1 VSETVKYK
9 YDIKEKSIEFSI
21 CLIKYLNGIEKQRT
35 TLPIVDQLVRSGTS
49 IGANIHEAQT
59 SQSNKELMRYYRIAL
74 KSANESKYWFILLDS
89 ILEEHI
95 DRQHLKE
102 ELNNLR
108 NILGKTLIRLKE
120 KETSLKT
127 KV

>member
-1 VSETVKYK
+1 MSETIKYK

-21 CLIKYLNGIEKQRT
+21 CLIKYLNKIEKQRT
-35 TLPIVDQLVRSGTS
+35 TLPIVDQLIRSGTS

-59 SQSNKELMRYYRIAL
+59 SQSNKEMMRYYRIAL
-74 KSANESKYWFILLDS
+74 KSANESHYWFLLLDS
-89 ILEEHI
+89 ILENDSEKSN
-95 DRQHLKE
+95 LKS

-120 KETSLKT
+120 KENSIK
-127 KV
+127 K

>member
-1 VSETVKYK
+1 LSETIKYK

-21 CLIKYLNGIEKQRT
+21 CLIKYLNKIEKQRT
-35 TLPIVDQLVRSGTS
+35 TLAIVDQLVRSGTS

-59 SQSNKELMRYYRIAL
+59 SQSNKEMMRYYRIAL
-74 KSANESKYWFILLDS
+74 KSANESHYWFLLLDS
-89 ILEEHI
+89 ILENDPEKSN
-95 DRQHLKE
+95 LKS

-120 KETSLKT
+120 KENSIK
-127 KV
+127 K